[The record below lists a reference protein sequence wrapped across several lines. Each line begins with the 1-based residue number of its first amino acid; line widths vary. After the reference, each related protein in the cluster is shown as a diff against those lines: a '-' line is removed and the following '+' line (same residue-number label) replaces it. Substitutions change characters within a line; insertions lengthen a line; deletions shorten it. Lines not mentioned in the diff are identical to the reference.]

1 MRWRNPFTGERVHPI
16 DLMVLA
22 VACLLA
28 AIGSLKGALGLARGI
43 SSSTSSVPPR
53 GGVKGAGDSPMEG
66 FFAAVGYLAQH
77 PDVAATIEVATL
89 ALILVGMPSSC
100 GSPCRSPGRSR
111 QLRAKRA
118 KAAGSFT
125 TGYETA
131 DELGKK
137 IEKIT
142 EDQREHER
150 RDEQELAKIDRG
162 LTKIGT
168 AVQFIVTKNGGPDLD
183 LGDGR

>member
-1 MRWRNPFTGERVHPI
+1 M
-16 DLMVLA
+16 
-22 VACLLA
+22 
-28 AIGSLKGALGLARGI
+28 
-43 SSSTSSVPPR
+43 
-53 GGVKGAGDSPMEG
+53 KGAGDSPMEG

-89 ALILVGMPSSC
+89 ALILVGIAVFVRVALSLARAIKTVA
-100 GSPCRSPGRSR
+100 GEAREGRKKLHDR
-111 QLRAKRA
+111 ID
-118 KAAGSFT
+118 
-125 TGYETA
+125 ETA
-131 DELGKK
+131 DELGAK

-183 LGDGR
+183 LGDSR